1 VFIGGSGGNLAAI
14 IELARQRLYPGGRLV
29 INLVT
34 LENLQT
40 VRTLLPTA
48 RVVQMQVNVGTP
60 IGAMLRFEGQNPVF
74 VVTWKYADTVK

>member
-1 VFIGGSGGNLAAI
+1 
-14 IELARQRLYPGGRLV
+14 V

-74 VVTWKYADTVK
+74 VVTVSV